1 MRSMT
6 GSGQAT
12 AENARY
18 AITATLRGV
27 NHKMLDLQVRLD
39 EAYRAS
45 EPELRELLATEL
57 QRGRVELRLDVRALG
72 QVPAEVRINAGVV
85 EAAQA
90 AVRDLAARGW
100 VTGELSA
107 GDLLR
112 LPEAFKVEVAARDW
126 ADDDRDLLRSVTR
139 TALAQ
144 LVAAR
149 TLEGGKLAAVLLGRL
164 DELAEKIARI
174 DALRAPV
181 LAEAKAALDRRLT
194 ELMAG
199 AGAGL
204 DPARLA
210 QEAAILADR
219 SDVAEEIDRLG
230 AHLEHFRELAS
241 GDAAIGKR
249 LDFLTQEIFRE
260 LNTLGAKCRHP
271 EVVRL
276 ALDAKVLCEQLREQ
290 VQNVE

>member
-12 AENARY
+12 AESSRY
-18 AITATLRGV
+18 AITATLRSV
-27 NHKMLDLQVRLD
+27 NHKMLDVQVRLD
-39 EAYRAS
+39 EAYRS
-45 EPELRELLATEL
+45 VEPEVRELLASKL
-57 QRGRVELRLDVRALG
+57 KRGRVELRIDIRALG
-72 QVPAEVRINAGVV
+72 ARPAEVRINPAVI
-85 EAAQA
+85 ETAQA

-100 VTGELSA
+100 VSGELAA

-112 LPEAFKVEVAARDW
+112 LPEAFKVEVAASDW
-126 ADDDRDLLRSVTR
+126 LDEDRDLLRAT
-139 TALAQ
+139 TQGALAQ

-149 TLEGGKLAAVLLGRL
+149 GLEGGKLRAVLVGRL
-164 DELAEKIARI
+164 GELSDQVARI
-174 DALRAPV
+174 DALRGPV

-194 ELMAG
+194 ELLAG
-199 AGAGL
+199 AAAL

-219 SDVAEEIDRLG
+219 SDVSEEIDRLK
-230 AHLEHFRELAS
+230 AHFEHFRTLADDE
-241 GDAAIGKR
+241 DAVGKR

-260 LNTLGAKCRHP
+260 LNTLGSKCRHP
-271 EVVRL
+271 EVVRIV
-276 ALDAKVLCEQLREQ
+276 LDAKVVCEQIREQ

>member
-6 GSGQAT
+6 GSGQAS

-27 NHKMLDLQVRLD
+27 NHKMLDVQVRLD
-39 EAYRAS
+39 EAYRTS
-45 EPELRELLATEL
+45 EAELRELLAAEL
-57 QRGRVELRLDVRALG
+57 QRGRVELRLDVRSLG
-72 QVPAEVRINAGVV
+72 TVPAEVKINPGIV

-126 ADDDRDLLRSVTR
+126 TDDDRELLRATTR
-139 TALAQ
+139 AALAQ

-149 TLEGGKLAAVLLGRL
+149 TLEGGKLRAVLLGRL
-164 DELAEKIARI
+164 GDLAERVARI
-174 DALRAPV
+174 DALRGPA
-181 LAEAKAALDRRLT
+181 LAEAKAALDRRLA
-194 ELMAG
+194 ELLGPGTA
-199 AGAGL
+199 L

-219 SDVAEEIDRLG
+219 SDVSEEIDRLH
-230 AHLEHFRELAS
+230 AHLEHFRELAE

-276 ALDAKVLCEQLREQ
+276 ALDAKVLCEQIREQ